1 MTQHSASSGS
11 GRFPFGARS
20 SGQYPVLPLRTEV
33 QLPGH
38 TAPLEVG
45 REASVRAIEAASR
58 DDNLIVVVPQINP
71 AVREPQQKDL
81 VEVGV
86 LAEIVQV
93 VKHSPG
99 RFTAVMKFRER
110 VRVDAIVAS
119 DPFLIASAT
128 PLLRHSIK
136 PAEQLAAM
144 TRQAREHLAALVADA
159 QARPDPEKAGDK
171 KEGRGAGK
179 DERARLREQT
189 PSPKAILAMTDP
201 DAVVDAAIPYVEL
214 ERDDLIALLLET
226 DPARRLERVLTQL
239 ERRATVL
246 RLKADIGAELEG
258 EASKTHREKVLRDRM
273 RQIQEELGEADEN
286 AELDE
291 LRQKV
296 DDSKMSD
303 EARSAARKQL
313 SRMGQMQPAS
323 PEFTIARTYVE
334 NLVEIPW
341 GIFTEDQIDVAAARA
356 ILEAEHSGL
365 DKVKKRILEFI
376 AVRKLAPDKHG
387 PILLLA
393 GPPGVGKTSLG
404 KSIAAALGRKYVR
417 ASLGGVRD
425 EAEIRGHRRT
435 YIGALPGRIISSL
448 KKAGSI
454 NPVFVL
460 DEIDKLASDMRGDPA
475 SALLE
480 VLDPEQNSDFT
491 DHYVEVQVDL
501 SKVMFI
507 ATANNLDT
515 IPGPLFDRMELI
527 EIPGYTANE
536 KLAIALNHLLPK
548 QMAEHGIAQAQL
560 TIEDEALVEVIHG
573 WTREAG
579 VRNLERE
586 IAGLCRSAAVALAD
600 GAVEH
605 VRIDAARLPEI
616 LGPRKHEHDAAERK
630 PQVGVITGLAWTPT
644 GGDVMFI
651 EVRVLPATR
660 PGGGG
665 ELRLTGQLGDVMK
678 ESAQAALSW
687 VRSNA
692 HRLAIEPDKIAT
704 SDIHIH
710 LPQGAVKK
718 DGPSAGVALTV
729 ALVSALTGRTVR
741 NDVAI
746 TGEVNL
752 RGRAMP
758 VGGIK
763 EKVLAAH
770 RAGIQVVFLPDRNR
784 KDTIDIPEEIRT
796 GLELRYI
803 ERVDDVLEIALG
815 EVPPRGDSVP
825 PMPPPPTA
833 QAGQRIERLP
843 S

>member
-1 MTQHSASSGS
+1 
-11 GRFPFGARS
+11 
-20 SGQYPVLPLRTEV
+20 VLPLRTEV

-38 TAPLEVG
+38 VAPLEVG

-58 DDNLIVVVPQINP
+58 DDNLIVVVPQVNP
-71 AVREPQQKDL
+71 AIREPQHKDL

-86 LAEIVQV
+86 LAELVQV

-99 RFTAVMKFRER
+99 RFTAVMRFRER
-110 VRVDAIVAS
+110 VRIESVVAT
-119 DPFLIASAT
+119 DPFLVAT
-128 PLLRHSIK
+128 VAPLRLHVGVA
-136 PAEQLAAM
+136 PEQLAAM
-144 TRQAREHLAALVADA
+144 TRAAREHLAALVADA
-159 QARPDPEKAGDK
+159 QAHPEGHRAEGEKGEKGEK
-171 KEGRGAGK
+171 KEKDKPK
-179 DERARLREQT
+179 DERARMREQT
-189 PSPKAILAMTDP
+189 PSAPAILAMTDP
-201 DAVVDAAIPYVEL
+201 DAIVEASIPYLDL
-214 ERDDLIALLLET
+214 ERDDLVALLVET
-226 DPARRLERVLTQL
+226 DSAKRLERVIPQL

-246 RLKADIGAELEG
+246 KLKADIGAQLEG
-258 EASKTHREKVLRDRM
+258 EASRHHREKVLRDRM

-296 DDSKMSD
+296 DDSKMPD
-303 EARSAARKQL
+303 EARTAARKQL
-313 SRMGQMQPAS
+313 SRMGQMQPSS
-323 PEFTIARTYVE
+323 PEYTIARTYVE
-334 NLVEIPW
+334 NLTEIPW
-341 GIFTEDQIDVAAARA
+341 GVFTEDQIDVAAARA

-365 DKVKKRILEFI
+365 EKVKKRILEFI

-387 PILLLA
+387 PILLLV

-404 KSIAAALGRKYVR
+404 RSIASALGRKYVR

-435 YIGALPGRIISSL
+435 YIGALPGRIIASL
-448 KKAGSI
+448 KKAGSQ

-480 VLDPEQNSDFT
+480 VLDPEQNKDFV
-491 DHYVEVQVDL
+491 DHYVEVPVDL

-507 ATANNLDT
+507 ATANQIDG

-536 KLAIALNHLLPK
+536 KLAIAKNHLLPK
-548 QMAEHGIAQAQL
+548 QLAEHGIEKDQLELDDETIAQ
-560 TIEDEALVEVIHG
+560 VIHG

-586 IAGLCRSAAVALAD
+586 LAALCRAAAVELAE
-600 GAVEH
+600 GVPAGKVE
-605 VRIDAARLPEI
+605 IAAARLPEI
-616 LGPRKHEHDAAERK
+616 LGPQKFEHDAAERR

-651 EVRVLPATR
+651 EVRVLPASRT
-660 PGGGG
+660 GGGG
-665 ELRLTGQLGDVMK
+665 ELRLTGQLGEVMR

-692 HRLAIEPDKIAT
+692 AKLGIEQEKITT

-710 LPQGAVKK
+710 LPQGGVKK

-752 RGRAMP
+752 RGRSMP

-770 RAGIQVVFLPDRNR
+770 RAGIKIVFLPEKNR
-784 KDTIDIPEEIRT
+784 KDTIDIPKEIRD
-796 GLELRYI
+796 ELDLRFI
-803 ERVDDVLEIALG
+803 SKVDEALDVALG
-815 EVPPRGDSVP
+815 DVPPRGESVP
-825 PMPPPPTA
+825 PIPPPPTA
-833 QAGQRIERLP
+833 AAESSVERLP